1 MTHNNIQSQAWAFA
15 ALFLAIDSVRALA
28 ERGEIREDAELTLLP
43 SLLTTNAADI
53 SGYYGEAIPLAR
65 GREAYYRTF
74 EQKNDEQN
82 LRYSAQI
89 LHVERRLAKKAALM
103 AILKERLHGAQRQ
116 SEHYPLNHDSL
127 IASFAATYQATAS
140 EAAGK
145 ILIRGEPQWLR
156 QADLVNHIRALLLT
170 AVRAAALWRAFG
182 GNRWQL
188 LFSRSAFDEAMRG
201 LDFYGQL

>member
-1 MTHNNIQSQAWAFA
+1 MTHNDLQSQAWAFA

-28 ERGEIREDAELTLLP
+28 ERGEVRSEAELTLLP

-53 SGYYGEAIPLAR
+53 ADYYGDPTPLAL
-65 GREAYYRTF
+65 GRDAYRRTF
-74 EQKNDEQN
+74 QQKNDEQN

-89 LHVERRLAKKAALM
+89 LHVERRLAKNAALM
-103 AILKERLHGAQRQ
+103 AILKERLHAAQRQ
-116 SEHYPLNHDSL
+116 TEHYPVNHDSL

-156 QADLVNHIRALLLT
+156 QADIVNHIRALLLT

>member
-1 MTHNNIQSQAWAFA
+1 MTHNDLQSQAWAFA

-28 ERGEIREDAELTLLP
+28 ERGEVRSEAELTLLP

-53 SGYYGEAIPLAR
+53 ADYYGDPTPLAL
-65 GREAYYRTF
+65 GRDAYRRTF
-74 EQKNDEQN
+74 QQKNDEQN

-89 LHVERRLAKKAALM
+89 LHVERRLAKNAALM
-103 AILKERLHGAQRQ
+103 AILKERLHAAQRQ
-116 SEHYPLNHDSL
+116 TEHYPVNHDSL

-145 ILIRGEPQWLR
+145 ILVRGEPQWLR
-156 QADLVNHIRALLLT
+156 QTDIVNHIRALLLT

>member
-28 ERGEIREDAELTLLP
+28 ERGEIRSDAELTLLP

-89 LHVERRLAKKAALM
+89 LYVERRLAKKAALM
-103 AILKERLHGAQRQ
+103 AILKERLHAAQRQ
-116 SEHYPLNHDSL
+116 AEHYPVNHDNL
-127 IASFAATYQATAS
+127 IASFAATYQQTAS

-145 ILIRGEPQWLR
+145 ILVRGEPQWLR
-156 QADLVNHIRALLLT
+156 QADIVNHIRALLLT

-188 LFSRSAFDEAMRG
+188 LFSRSALDEAMRG